1 MATGK
6 KPSLP
11 QWGRW
16 KPRLKWLA
24 LGAVAIGLL
33 AAAAWWY
40 RRSVGDRPVYEVY
53 SMVNLPGENRDQ
65 TAIAIQDFLTKEFP
79 PDDYEYMGVIAQ
91 RLPTSRDQ
99 STTTYVLFKRK

>member
-1 MATGK
+1 MPDGK

-24 LGAVAIGLL
+24 LGAVAVGLL
-33 AAAAWWY
+33 AALGWWY
-40 RRSVGDRPVYEVY
+40 WRSRGERPVYEVY
-53 SMVNLPGENRDQ
+53 SMVNVAGENPVR
-65 TAIAIQDFLTKEFP
+65 TAFAIQEFLTEEFP
-79 PDDYEYMGVIAQ
+79 PDDYQYLGVIAQ
-91 RLPTSRDQ
+91 RLPTSRDP